1 MQFIK
6 LSLTALCLGLITA
19 CGGSSGSG
27 GGGDNSGNTATPVND
42 NTTSPTTNVDTPS
55 TPNTETNNTT
65 GQVAKIFVDGEA
77 SKINIIDLTSP
88 NLNTITIDGQT
99 IQVMSGIYAGGWSNI
114 REGNVT
120 TTVCCGKYDSAK
132 IGFYDLGEDAP
143 AYLFYNG
150 TVTAKNDIPQSGVA
164 TYTGDSLIF
173 PGVTDENLPDQIK
186 GTSTFNA
193 DFGNKTL
200 SGSLDSAQATV
211 TVNAKINENTLSG
224 TATSSVD
231 PGTANVDG
239 KFYGNNAKQLAGMA
253 LSQTGDE
260 RWGAAFIAGKQ

>member
-19 CGGSSGSG
+19 CGGSG

-65 GQVAKIFVDGEA
+65 GQVAKTSLDSDHIVVT
-77 SKINIIDLTSP
+77 NLNSP
-88 NLNTITIDGQT
+88 NLSTITVDGQT
-99 IQVMSGIYAGGWSNI
+99 IQVMRSGTYVGSWSNI
-114 REGNVT
+114 RDGSVT

-150 TVTAKNDIPQSGVA
+150 IVTAKNDIPQSGVV
-164 TYTGDSLIF
+164 TYKGDSIIF
-173 PGVTDENLPDQIK
+173 PGSADTDLPDQIT

-200 SGSLDSAQATV
+200 SGSLNADQVTV

-231 PGTANVDG
+231 PGTINVDG
-239 KFYGNNAKQLAGMA
+239 KFYGSNAKQLAGMA
-253 LSQTGDE
+253 IPQTENDD
-260 RWGAAFIAGKQ
+260 WGAAFIAGKQ